1 VGVSG
6 GRGVWLAV
14 EFDTSFVILHD
25 LKKKQIPLCAPRQPK
40 CGGTEKAQDSLRDD
54 NHIESKIKDNINGK
68 VKPGRLKNRRPLQI
82 QN

>member
-1 VGVSG
+1 MGVSG
-6 GRGVWLAV
+6 GRGVWLAA

-25 LKKKQIPLCAPRQPK
+25 FKKKQLPLFAPRPPK
-40 CGGTEKAQDSLRDD
+40 CGGKEKAQDSVRDD

-68 VKPGRLKNRRPLQI
+68 LKPARLKNRRPLQI

>member
-1 VGVSG
+1 MACRVVEAKTYSE
-6 GRGVWLAV
+6 RLAV
-14 EFDTSFVILHD
+14 VPR
-25 LKKKQIPLCAPRQPK
+25 KQVPLYAPRPPK
-40 CGGTEKAQDSLRDD
+40 CGGKEKAQDSLRDD